1 MPVFAPRILRESA
14 SSKTA
19 SVQHD
24 GLKAS
29 TAHPAIGN
37 QALLRMI
44 QRTITI
50 DNYNTRVGG
59 LHDDQDLDIAAV
71 RESIS
76 RAVNGPSK
84 QTILNTLTTL
94 NAQNYHAADV
104 HTLAN
109 DLCQGIADQAVIATV
124 RKAVGDTIVNP
135 KQGERDLYKKLID
148 ERAVLS
154 YQKAHP
160 GSIGM
165 TDLGRAVANAP
176 QVVRLVTELHNS
188 LQTPPRWV
196 LERSTDVSEWAFCMN
211 PGAQLRTPHGN
222 GAGWLPN
229 GSYTT
234 DYTQHNQTVNT
245 AVTDM
250 RAEQTDVNTTRARQ
264 RKLAGMS
271 DHALYRDAA
280 IKHLTPQ
287 QRRYLAWGAYA
298 ESNHGAGSP
307 YIEFG
312 VPGEADGRVVFDFTT
327 GDFYFTVHYN
337 WHQGLNPFF
346 RIT

>member
-1 MPVFAPRILRESA
+1 MPIFASRSLRES
-14 SSKTA
+14 TA
-19 SVQHD
+19 SKSPSIQQN
-24 GLKAS
+24 
-29 TAHPAIGN
+29 AHRAPDKRLPLGN

-50 DNYNTRVGG
+50 DNYNTRAGG
-59 LHDDQDLDIAAV
+59 LADNQNLDIAAV

-76 RAVNGPSK
+76 RVVNGASK
-84 QTILNTLTTL
+84 QTILNALTTL
-94 NAQNYHAADV
+94 NAQNHHAADV

-109 DLCQGIADQAVIATV
+109 DLCQGINDPAVIAAV

-135 KQGERDLYKKLID
+135 KEGERDLYKKLID

-160 GSIGM
+160 GTISMI
-165 TDLGRAVANAP
+165 DLGRAVAKAP
-176 QVVRLVTELHNS
+176 EVVQLVTKLHND
-188 LQTPPRWV
+188 LQTPPKWV
-196 LERSTDVSEWAFCMN
+196 LEKSTDVSEWVFCMN
-211 PGAQLRTPHGN
+211 PGAQLRTPHSN
-222 GAGWLPN
+222 GAGWLPAT
-229 GSYTT
+229 SYTT

-245 AVTDM
+245 AVAAL
-250 RAEQTDVNTTRARQ
+250 RAEQTDVNSTRARQ
-264 RKLAGMS
+264 KKLAGMS

-287 QRRYLAWGAYA
+287 QRRYLAWGAFA
-298 ESNHGAGSP
+298 ESNNGAGSP

-312 VPGEADGRVVFDFTT
+312 VPGESDGRVVFDFTT
-327 GDFYFTVHYN
+327 GNFYFTVHYN

-346 RIT
+346 QIV